1 MITKPQPETN
11 IFLKSETTGSKKLKL
26 SRSAVLNNSLFSIS
40 RLIIDALIV
49 TRNFSFLEPN
59 ISSQTKFS
67 SIIILFNPAFRI

>member
-26 SRSAVLNNSLFSIS
+26 SGSVVLNNSLFSIS
-40 RLIIDALIV
+40 RLIIDVLIV